1 VVAGYNKSGETTATS
16 HNQVFYALGQ
26 GGLTEP
32 LKLKGVKKVK
42 RILVLGIVASLLL
55 GVMFTSACI
64 TQAGEPTSTEEL
76 KAIARRYIDD
86 LWSKGNLAV
95 ADEIIAADFVDHSPH
110 PGETPDREGIKQ
122 GVTAFQTGFS
132 DYQFVIEDMIAE
144 GDRIA
149 IRQTFRGIHTGE
161 FAGAS
166 PTGKEITMTCI
177 VILRAKGGKIV
188 DRWANVDDLGF
199 LIQLGVIP
207 PPG

>member
-1 VVAGYNKSGETTATS
+1 M
-16 HNQVFYALGQ
+16 
-26 GGLTEP
+26 
-32 LKLKGVKKVK
+32 K

-95 ADEIIAADFVDHSPH
+95 ADEIIAADFVNRSPV

-132 DYQFVIEDMIAE
+132 DYQFVIDDLIAE
-144 GDRIA
+144 GDKIA
-149 IRQTFRGIHTGE
+149 IRNTFRGTHTGE
-161 FAGAS
+161 FAGA
-166 PTGKEITMTCI
+166 PATGKQITFACI
-177 VILRAKGGKIV
+177 VILRIEDAKIV
-188 DRWANVDDLGF
+188 DRWAVVDELGF
-199 LIQLGVIP
+199 MIQLGVIA